1 MISDPYLL
9 LKNAGKFWK
18 KCGHIIP
25 IFSHYTVIIWRVW
38 FYVVLK
44 RLIVCWLV
52 GGSNM
57 TSKIEQLLAYLFS
70 LVSSF
75 VLRADSSFN
84 FMAFFF
90 IFFLQCVLALIQTI
104 GISGWG
110 TWWVEPNQLWRL
122 YACFLPVFYQRE
134 CVEVVKGSCQMIKAA
149 GKCAFHQALTCSRV
163 CSDYDA
169 MIDLMLVEYNC

>member
-1 MISDPYLL
+1 MLWSS
-9 LKNAGKFWK
+9 GKI
-18 KCGHIIP
+18 CGLIIP
-25 IFSHYTVIIWRVW
+25 IFFHCTFIIWSVW
-38 FYVVLK
+38 LQNVCESVKFCVVLK

-57 TSKIEQLLAYLFS
+57 TTKIEQLLAYLFS
-70 LVSSF
+70 FVSSF

-134 CVEVVKGSCQMIKAA
+134 CVR
-149 GKCAFHQALTCSRV
+149 SREGLV
-163 CSDYDA
+163 SDDKSSWKMCVPSGTHMVMCLFRLWCYDRFNTR
-169 MIDLMLVEYNC
+169 I